1 MKLEEMLRQ
10 ERLGLSVVVAA
21 PDALHRDVTG
31 AYITDLPDPSRFLS
45 VGDMVLTSGMWH
57 NRPDAA
63 DTFVAALARQRV
75 AALIVGLVH
84 LGHLSD
90 DIIDACRRYGLT
102 LLTISDQ
109 VSFKEVAETVTAA
122 QAGTADGL
130 AAKGIRFNSRLAE
143 IVARG
148 EGAEAVL
155 RDFRMEF
162 AIDCWLVD
170 EIGTLVAAAGDV
182 PSTEDVGRVWNLVL
196 GNDSAGPIP
205 VPAMGAGAPRTA
217 WSVTASSQQVVGYF
231 ICEGDHRRLS
241 RDTPIV
247 IDGVRGALR
256 LDLEFSSRWRG
267 ANHSHVSELVRVLA
281 EDSVSPGEISARMR
295 LEGLDPKDPTVAV
308 IAEVADRV
316 FPPAAV
322 LEMSYRL
329 IARENT
335 HIIGCVI
342 DNRAVLL
349 LNGPGIDGF
358 SPHEHASREEFLPKL
373 GGRQLRIGVSD
384 ARTGVSGLSAAI
396 VSASERLGNL
406 QDASPIAIA
415 ATSEVRTHRAL
426 MSQLSERERQTFAA
440 EVLSPL
446 WDYDARQGAD
456 LVRTLRVFLQNA
468 CAWQESARQLHLHTN
483 TLRYRIARA
492 EELTNRSLS
501 SMDDRVD
508 FYLALELT
516 TP

>member
-1 MKLEEMLRQ
+1 MADLEHAMKLEEMLRQ

-170 EIGTLVAAAGDV
+170 EIGTLVAVAGDV

-329 IARENT
+329 FARENT

-358 SPHEHASREEFLPKL
+358 SPTSTPRGRSSSPSSGDASSASASRMPARASADYRRRSSVPPSGSETCRMRVLSRSPRPVK
-373 GGRQLRIGVSD
+373 S
-384 ARTGVSGLSAAI
+384 ART
-396 VSASERLGNL
+396 
-406 QDASPIAIA
+406 
-415 ATSEVRTHRAL
+415 
-426 MSQLSERERQTFAA
+426 
-440 EVLSPL
+440 
-446 WDYDARQGAD
+446 AR
-456 LVRTLRVFLQNA
+456 
-468 CAWQESARQLHLHTN
+468 
-483 TLRYRIARA
+483 
-492 EELTNRSLS
+492 
-501 SMDDRVD
+501 
-508 FYLALELT
+508 
-516 TP
+516 